1 MSVSHDRILL
11 TSNLPC
17 LFATLAS
24 QIVTLPNPYDEDAIH
39 AYILYRPSTACT
51 PMGMIILSS
60 CHEPYRRARIPHEDE
75 SPWVKRLKVENGF
88 LACLLELPQT
98 PSHWR

>member
-1 MSVSHDRILL
+1 MSVSQDRILL

-39 AYILYRPSTACT
+39 AYFYIAL
-51 PMGMIILSS
+51 LQ
-60 CHEPYRRARIPHEDE
+60 H
-75 SPWVKRLKVENGF
+75 VRLW
-88 LACLLELPQT
+88 A
-98 PSHWR
+98 